1 MKSYAKHLR
10 VSNRLRSLIN
20 GTNIGNQLYWH
31 DQKLRNILGWNGIKK
46 FIAFAIAAKKQDEIA
61 ENYSVSRLYYG
72 DPISDGLDTS
82 GATVWNY
89 TRLQNP
95 PIIENNEI
103 CKLLEQNAEDII
115 QEYKDNI
122 DKIVTHP
129 DNDSLAKEGTWS
141 GIFLYG
147 VGGKKDERYEKYF
160 KKTYELVDQLPI
172 SKNFGFVLISKL
184 SAGVKILPHCG
195 SSNLRFRYHLGLD
208 VPEPDKVKIRVG
220 KKWQHWKTG
229 KAFGFDDSFEHE
241 VVHEGE
247 KDRVVL
253 IVDAWNPDLTEEE
266 IAIFDN
272 RLFHEFGTRVN

>member
-1 MKSYAKHLR
+1 MNSYIKHLKISR
-10 VSNRLRSLIN
+10 QLKALIK
-20 GTNIGNQLYWH
+20 GTNIGTQLFWH
-31 DQKLRNILGWNGIKK
+31 DQKLKNVLGWSGIKK
-46 FIAFAIAAKKQDEIA
+46 FISFAIASKKEDEIA
-61 ENYSVSRLYYG
+61 ENYSVSRMYFG
-72 DPISDGLDTS
+72 DPINDGLKAS

-95 PIIENNEI
+95 PIIENDEI
-103 CKLLEQNAEDII
+103 CKLLEQNASDII
-115 QEYKDNI
+115 KEYKDNI

-129 DNDSLAKEGTWS
+129 DNNSLAKDGTWS

-147 VGGKKDERYEKYF
+147 VGGKKDERYEEYF
-160 KKTYELVDQLPI
+160 KKTYDLVDKLPI

-208 VPEPDKVKIRVG
+208 VPEPNKIKIRVG
-220 KKWQHWKTG
+220 TQWQHWEAG

-241 VVHEGE
+241 VLHEGE

-253 IVDAWNPDLTEEE
+253 IVDAWNPDLTQEE
-266 IAIFDN
+266 INIFDN
-272 RLFHEFGTRVN
+272 RLFHEFGTRAN

>member
-1 MKSYAKHLR
+1 MKSYINHLKI
-10 VSNRLRSLIN
+10 SKQIRSLIE
-20 GTNIGNQLYWH
+20 GTDVASLLYWH
-31 DQKLRNILGWNGIKK
+31 DQKLKDVLGWNGIKK
-46 FIAFAIAAKKQDEIA
+46 FIKFSIASKKKDEIA
-61 ENYSVSRLYYG
+61 SNYNVSRLYFG
-72 DPISDGLDTS
+72 NPISDGLSSS

-89 TRLQNP
+89 TKLKNP
-95 PIIENNEI
+95 PIIQNNEI
-103 CKLLEQNAEDII
+103 CQLLEKNADAII
-115 QEYKDNI
+115 NEYKNNI

-129 DNDSLAKEGTWS
+129 DNNSLAKGGTWS

-147 VGGKKDERYEKYF
+147 VGGKKDERYQEYF

-208 VPEPDKVKIRVG
+208 VPESDKVKIRVG
-220 KKWQHWKTG
+220 QTWQHWETS

-253 IVDAWNPDLTEEE
+253 IVDAWNPDLTKEE

-272 RLFHEFGTRVN
+272 RLFHDFGTRVN